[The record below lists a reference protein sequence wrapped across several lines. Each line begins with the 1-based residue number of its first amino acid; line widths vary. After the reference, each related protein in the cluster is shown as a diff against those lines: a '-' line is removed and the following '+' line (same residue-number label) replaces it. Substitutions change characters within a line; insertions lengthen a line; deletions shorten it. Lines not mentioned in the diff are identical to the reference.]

1 MTEYVLH
8 LLSKNT
14 IVTNQYETQATI
26 NDNAF
31 NSQFQNNRT
40 TYTPYVI

>member
-1 MTEYVLH
+1 MTEDVLH

-14 IVTNQYETQATI
+14 IVTNQYETQATS

-31 NSQFQNNRT
+31 NSRNHKNRT
-40 TYTPYVI
+40 SHSPGVI